1 MEESNALHY
10 KREAECNTVPL
21 HRSANVNAKAR
32 INANANV

>member
-1 MEESNALHY
+1 MEESNALPY
-10 KREAECNTVPL
+10 NREADCNAVPL